1 MIIDFMNI
9 NKITRIILLLSIL
22 FIFKEGFTGENTILF
37 KIANKSITSVDF
49 QNRKDYLLFVGDN
62 SELNFNEIIDDF
74 ISVSIFNE
82 YYLRTDNN
90 KNIDNEIK
98 DIFNKIINNS
108 NSNLKSNLNNE
119 LYKKNILD
127 NIKLDFIRKIILE
140 SLINK
145 NKEQLI
151 EYELD
156 ENQLI
161 YNYKIT
167 YLNVYNNNVLEYEE
181 EYNKINN
188 QSIAD
193 IKNFLELKKIP
204 YFLKYDQV
212 ENIDNL
218 NVEIKE
224 KIFNNI
230 YFFKLHK
237 SNYTSFISIKK
248 EFETYEDLDATI
260 YSFVSINDLDLN
272 NYNCQNL
279 ENNNE
284 YKIIKKQ
291 YEYKKL
297 NNKIKSNLININ
309 DKIKLENNDA
319 YTYVFLCEIKYN
331 KELLNNL
338 KFNKRISK
346 KVKEIEDKF
355 INKYS
360 KKFNL
365 EIFYE

>member
-230 YFFKLHK
+230 Y
-237 SNYTSFISIKK
+237 
-248 EFETYEDLDATI
+248 
-260 YSFVSINDLDLN
+260 
-272 NYNCQNL
+272 
-279 ENNNE
+279 
-284 YKIIKKQ
+284 
-291 YEYKKL
+291 
-297 NNKIKSNLININ
+297 
-309 DKIKLENNDA
+309 
-319 YTYVFLCEIKYN
+319 
-331 KELLNNL
+331 
-338 KFNKRISK
+338 
-346 KVKEIEDKF
+346 
-355 INKYS
+355 
-360 KKFNL
+360 
-365 EIFYE
+365 